1 MAARAVPI
9 IAMANTPRSIFFSV
23 VGILISGGIGALAG
37 WSAISVL
44 GLSGLGGAL
53 LAAPIG
59 MVVATAVW
67 IGLTVAL
74 RTLGFLR

>member
-1 MAARAVPI
+1 
-9 IAMANTPRSIFFSV
+9 MANTTRSIFFSV
-23 VGILISGGIGALAG
+23 VGILIAGGAGGLAG
-37 WSAISVL
+37 WSASSVL
-44 GLSGLGGAL
+44 GLAGLPAAL
-53 LAAPIG
+53 VAAPIG